1 MATGVGKSWP
11 VLAMARR
18 WQQRVARWGRTATR
32 LLFPPRCAVCD
43 ADLLEAEDGL
53 LLCDGCQDELAPPE
67 WLGCPRCGAAF
78 PPSSASHDCHR
89 CRGARLHFDAVV
101 PLGLYHGLLRDAVLK
116 MKRASG
122 EPLSMT
128 IAHYLVRRRA
138 AQITSLQPSVVMPVP
153 MHWRRRWAR
162 HTNSPDLLAE
172 RLAKFLQVPLLDR
185 ALRRRR
191 NTLPQKGLPPKDRFK
206 NVRDAFRMAPGC
218 DLRGARV
225 LLVDDV
231 LTTGATC
238 SEAARLLKDRG
249 GAEAVVV
256 AVVARAE
263 GDQ

>member
-11 VLAMARR
+11 VLGMARR
-18 WQQRVARWGRTATR
+18 WQQRVARWGATATR
-32 LLFPPRCAVCD
+32 LLFPPRCVSCD

-53 LLCDGCQDELAPPE
+53 LLCDGCQKELAPRE
-67 WLGCPRCGAAF
+67 WFGCPRCGAAC
-78 PPSSASHDCHR
+78 PPSLASPDCHR
-89 CRGARLHFDAVV
+89 CRGLRLHFDAVV
-101 PLGLYHGLLRDAVLK
+101 PLGSYHGLLRDSVLK
-116 MKRASG
+116 MKRAWG

-138 AQITSLQPSVVMPVP
+138 VQIACLQPSVVVPIP
-153 MHWRRRWAR
+153 MHWRRRWAQ

-172 RLAKFLQVPLLDR
+172 RLARFLQVPLLDR

-191 NTLPQKGLPPKDRFK
+191 NTVPQKGLPRRDRFK
-206 NVRDAFRMAPGC
+206 NVRDAFGMAPEC

-238 SEAARLLKDRG
+238 SEAAGLLKDRG

>member
-11 VLAMARR
+11 VLAMARG

-32 LLFPPRCAVCD
+32 LLFPPRCVFCD

-53 LLCDGCQDELAPPE
+53 LLCDGCQKELAPRE

-101 PLGLYHGLLRDAVLK
+101 PLGSYHGLLRDAVLK
-116 MKRASG
+116 MKRAWG

-138 AQITSLQPSVVMPVP
+138 AQITCLQPSVVVPIP

-185 ALRRRR
+185 ACAVAVTHCHKKACLQRTDSRTSATPSVWHR
-191 NTLPQKGLPPKDRFK
+191 G
-206 NVRDAFRMAPGC
+206 AI
-218 DLRGARV
+218 LRGARV

-238 SEAARLLKDRG
+238 SEAAGLLKDRG